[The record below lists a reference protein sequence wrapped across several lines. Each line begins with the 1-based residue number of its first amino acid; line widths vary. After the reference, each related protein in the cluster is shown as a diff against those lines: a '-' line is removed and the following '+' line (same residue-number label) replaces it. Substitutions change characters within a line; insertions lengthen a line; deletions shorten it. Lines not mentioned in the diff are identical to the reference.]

1 MHEKWVN
8 AANLGKVLGVV
19 LLDLSAA
26 FDLVDHE
33 ILLRK
38 LKIYGL
44 DKCFTDWI
52 KSYNT
57 DRMQSVWI
65 DHCFS
70 PLLPNKVG
78 VPQGSNLGPLFILLY
93 YNDLMFIVNCNIDAY
108 TDNSTMTYSDFD
120 VKAINELDE
129 TK

>member
-44 DKCFTDWI
+44 DKCFTEWI
-52 KSYNT
+52 KSYLT
-57 DRMQSVWI
+57 DRMQSV
-65 DHCFS
+65 
-70 PLLPNKVG
+70 
-78 VPQGSNLGPLFILLY
+78 
-93 YNDLMFIVNCNIDAY
+93 
-108 TDNSTMTYSDFD
+108 
-120 VKAINELDE
+120 
-129 TK
+129 